1 VSDESSKPPAGPEDV
16 DRRRFLHRLSG
27 EAVSTAGRLAGL
39 SAAVRRS
46 VVAAGEAAA
55 QEIGAPAE
63 PPAGAARETA
73 TVAPR
78 NQAAAKPAPPPPAPL
93 PELTPDQDRLLESA
107 RSATL
112 AVNDPA
118 GPPHVT
124 ASWFA
129 WDGEVFRLPAGL
141 FTAKANHV
149 ARNPQVS
156 LLITDPDTDGWVA
169 VTGIA
174 ETIGGPPAADIALPL
189 VARYRPG
196 DDPAAAWAELYPAG
210 DGAVILVRPTRFLWV
225 VRPTGPARP

>member
-1 VSDESSKPPAGPEDV
+1 MSDESPKPPAGPEDV

-63 PPAGAARETA
+63 LPAEAAPEA
-73 TVAPR
+73 AGVAPPSR
-78 NQAAAKPAPPPPAPL
+78 AAAKPLPPPPAPL
-93 PELTPDQDRLLESA
+93 PELTPDQEALLAST

-112 AVNDPA
+112 SVNDPA

-129 WDGEVFRLPAGL
+129 WDGEAFRLPAGL

-149 ARNPQVS
+149 ARDPFVS
-156 LLITDPDTDGWVA
+156 LLIDAPGEAGWVA
-169 VTGIA
+169 VAGVA
-174 ETIGGPPAADIALPL
+174 EMIGGPRAAEEARPL
-189 VARYRPG
+189 LARYRPG
-196 DDPAAAWAELYPAG
+196 DDPAAAWADLYPAG
-210 DGAVILVRPTRFLWV
+210 DGAVILIRPTRFLWV
-225 VRPTGPARP
+225 VRPTRPARP